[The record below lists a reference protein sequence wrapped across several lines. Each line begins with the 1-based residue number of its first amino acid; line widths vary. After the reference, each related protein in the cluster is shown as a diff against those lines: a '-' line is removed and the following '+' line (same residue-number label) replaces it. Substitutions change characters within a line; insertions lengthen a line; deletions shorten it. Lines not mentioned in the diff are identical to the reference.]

1 MAHIT
6 FNIQEKEEVMKKSL
20 VVTLLVVV
28 MGLGLSGALKAE
40 DGVTD
45 TEIVIGSH
53 MDISGPG
60 GAWGTLVR
68 NGLEMKAKEINEAGG
83 IYGRKIRLVIEDSQY
98 DPKKAIMV
106 TNKMINRD
114 KVFAFICNLGSAC
127 GLATRPIIERKKIP
141 QMFPLSAS
149 TKLYEPFNR
158 YTFGG
163 ATPAYDEGRAIVK
176 YFVEHKKYNR
186 IGIFCQDDEMGAT
199 LIRAVKDQL
208 ATYNLKPL
216 AIETYKRGAMDFSS
230 QIAKLKKADVQLV
243 ALGTVLRE
251 TVGAW
256 KEAKKIGWE
265 VDMCG
270 LKQTMTAYVP
280 LLCQKAGVSPEGLYA
295 TSVSPFIHKDSPRP
309 KAREWWK
316 KYMEVYGKPPDQP
329 SIYGPTVL
337 HYFEIAAKRAGRD
350 LTREKFVD
358 ALETFRDVQDP
369 IFGTIPFSYTKTNH
383 QGMTAVILQQYRNGL
398 YRPVVDKIL
407 DYRK

>member
-1 MAHIT
+1 
-6 FNIQEKEEVMKKSL
+6 MKKSL
-20 VVTLLVVV
+20 IITLLVFII
-28 MGLGLSGALKAE
+28 GLAFSGPLKAE
-40 DGVTD
+40 EGVTD
-45 TEIVIGSH
+45 TEIVLGSH
-53 MDISGPG
+53 MDVSGPG
-60 GAWGTLVR
+60 GAWGTLVKR
-68 NGLEMKAKEINEAGG
+68 GLDMKANEINEKGG
-83 IYGRKIRLVIEDSQY
+83 IYGRKIRVVVGDIQY

-106 TNKMINRD
+106 TNKMINID

-149 TKLYEPFNR
+149 TKLFDPFNR

-163 ATPAYDEGRAIVK
+163 FTPAYDEGRAMIK
-176 YFVEHKKYNR
+176 YFVEDKKYNR

-199 LIRAVKDQL
+199 LVSAVEDQL
-208 ATYNLKPL
+208 ATYNLKPI
-216 AIETYKRGAMDFSS
+216 AIETYKRGATDFSS
-230 QIAKLKKADVQLV
+230 QIAKLKKADVQLI

-280 LLCQKAGVSPEGLYA
+280 MLCKEAGVSPEGLYA
-295 TSVSPFIHKDSPRP
+295 TSITPFVYKDSPRP
-309 KAREWWK
+309 QVREWWK
-316 KYMEVYGKPPDQP
+316 NYMALYGKPPDQP
-329 SIYGPTVL
+329 VLYGPL
-337 HYFEIAAKRAGRD
+337 ALYYFQLAAEKAGPD

-358 ALETFRDVQDP
+358 ALDTFRNVEDP
-369 IFGTIPFSYTKTNH
+369 VFGSIPFSFTKTNH
-383 QGMTAVILQQYRNGL
+383 QGMTGIILQQYRNGI
-398 YRPVVDKIL
+398 YRPVVDRIL

>member
-1 MAHIT
+1 
-6 FNIQEKEEVMKKSL
+6 MKKSL
-20 VVTLLVVV
+20 IITLLVFII
-28 MGLGLSGALKAE
+28 GLAFSGPLKAE
-40 DGVTD
+40 EGVTD
-45 TEIVIGSH
+45 TEIVLGSH
-53 MDISGPG
+53 MDVSGPG
-60 GAWGTLVR
+60 GAWGTLVKR
-68 NGLEMKAKEINEAGG
+68 GLDMKAKEINEKGG
-83 IYGRKIRLVIEDSQY
+83 IFGRKIRVVVGDSQY

-106 TNKMINRD
+106 TNKMINID

-149 TKLYEPFNR
+149 TKLFDPFNR

-163 ATPAYDEGRAIVK
+163 FTPAYDEGRAMIK
-176 YFVEHKKYNR
+176 YFVEDKKYNR

-199 LIRAVKDQL
+199 LVSAVEDQL
-208 ATYNLKPL
+208 ATYNLKPI
-216 AIETYKRGAMDFSS
+216 AIETYKRGATDFSS
-230 QIAKLKKADVQLV
+230 QIAKLKKADVQLI

-280 LLCQKAGVSPEGLYA
+280 MLCKEAGVSPEGLYA
-295 TSVSPFIHKDSPRP
+295 TSITPFVYKDSPRP
-309 KAREWWK
+309 QVREWWK
-316 KYMEVYGKPPDQP
+316 NYMALYGKPPDQP
-329 SIYGPTVL
+329 VLYGPL
-337 HYFEIAAKRAGRD
+337 ALYYFQLAAEKAGPD

-358 ALETFRDVQDP
+358 ALDTFRNVEDP
-369 IFGTIPFSYTKTNH
+369 VFGSIPFSFTKTNH
-383 QGMTAVILQQYRNGL
+383 QGMTGIILQQYRNGI
-398 YRPVVDKIL
+398 YRPVVDRIL